1 MKKINVRLLLRF
13 VHRDLGF
20 LFFGLTI
27 VYAVSGIALNH
38 RDQWDPNYIIVQQTH
53 QVARIPEQ
61 PMTREQAIA
70 FLGDFNLERGFKRS
84 FQPNDRTVRFF
95 VADGT
100 VELNLQTGIME
111 VELIRRRPIFHT
123 FNKLH
128 YNPKMGWTWF
138 ADIFAAGLIVLAV
151 TGLFI
156 VRGKYGITRRG
167 GIWLAVGIVAPAL
180 FVYFVL

>member
-1 MKKINVRLLLRF
+1 MRLLLRF

-38 RDQWDPNYIIVQQTH
+38 RDHWDPNYIITH
-53 QVARIPEQ
+53 ATIEVSDIPQ
-61 PMTREQAIA
+61 PPMDRESAIA
-70 FLGDFNLERGFKRS
+70 FLAQYNLERGYKRS
-84 FQPNDRTVRFF
+84 FQPNAGTLRFF
-95 VADGT
+95 LGNGT
-100 VELNLQTGIME
+100 ANLDLRTGVME
-111 VELIRRRPIFHT
+111 VEEIRRRPIFHT

-128 YNPKMGWTWF
+128 YNPGLGWTWF
-138 ADIFAAGLIVLAV
+138 ADIYAVGLIVLAV
-151 TGLFI
+151 TGIFI

-167 GIWLAVGIVAPAL
+167 GIWLAIGIIAPAL